1 MIRVG
6 IYPQLQ
12 SIPQTSPPLSC
23 EESKKNIFTINN
35 IFYQLNPETW
45 NWKFGKKSRKQ
56 TRDNIE
62 TEAGGWMQI
71 FDMGHEIWLGGL
83 KWQKLDIAWFPK

>member
-1 MIRVG
+1 MDTTDTTDTPTNRDASH
-6 IYPQLQ
+6 LK
-12 SIPQTSPPLSC
+12 
-23 EESKKNIFTINN
+23 SKKNIFTINN

-62 TEAGGWMQI
+62 TETGGWMQI

-83 KWQKLDIAWFPK
+83 EWQSN